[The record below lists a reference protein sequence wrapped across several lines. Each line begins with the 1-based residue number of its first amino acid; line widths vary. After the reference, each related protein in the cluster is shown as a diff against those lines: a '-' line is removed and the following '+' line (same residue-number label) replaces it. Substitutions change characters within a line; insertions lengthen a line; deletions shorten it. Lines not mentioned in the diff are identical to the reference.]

1 MKKIVQI
8 GLDVT
13 PSAGGSATALRRIR
27 DALGGEAISFT
38 GPDRQE
44 EIHEGD
50 GLLHLQTG
58 RGLLGRFFHKPP
70 IDELNRAEDVLD
82 GADLL
87 IVHTLY
93 RYHAHWAAEQAS
105 QRNIPY
111 WVVVHGGLDPF
122 VLSYR
127 RFRKMR
133 WLQHFGQSYLRGA
146 ERVLFATHREHNKAA
161 PFLDGVTAETVH
173 WPIKP
178 ITPVNPKKARCTWRE
193 QLNIGEG
200 ERLLLYLGRLQEVKR
215 PLETLE
221 AFRLADAANLHIVF
235 AGPAE
240 SYSPEDLIHIAQ
252 MMGVQRVQVPG
263 PVYRWHKDGLILAAD
278 ALVSLSAKENFNLA
292 AAEAMSAGKPVILSP
307 GNDLQGELE
316 GVNCGWLL
324 ATDNPLE
331 ATNAMSEFAAIPQDE
346 LSAKGNAARNWV
358 NQHLGFEQFRD
369 RLEHLIGD

>member
-13 PSAGGSATALRRIR
+13 PSAGGSAIALSRIR
-27 DALGGEAISFT
+27 EALGGDTISFT

-58 RGLLGRFFHKPP
+58 RGLLGRLFHKPSV
-70 IDELNRAEDVLD
+70 DELNRAENLLD
-82 GADLL
+82 GAGLI

-93 RYHAHWAAEQAS
+93 RYHTHWVAKQAS

-146 ERVLFATHREHNKAA
+146 SRVLFATHREHNKAL
-161 PFLDGVTAETVH
+161 PFLDGVNAETVH

-178 ITPVNPKKARCTWRE
+178 FDLVSREKARQAWRE
-193 QLNIGEG
+193 KLNIGEG

-221 AFRLADAANLHIVF
+221 AFRLANAPNLHIAFV
-235 AGPAE
+235 GPPE
-240 SYSPEDLIHIAQ
+240 SYSPEDLIHIARI
-252 MMGVQRVQVPG
+252 MGVPRVHAPG
-263 PVYRWHKDGLILAAD
+263 PVYRWKKDGLISASD

-292 AAEAMSAGKPVILSP
+292 AVEAMSAGKPVILSP

-316 GVNCGWLL
+316 CVNCGWLL
-324 ATDNPLE
+324 STDSSSEAANAISELATISN
-331 ATNAMSEFAAIPQDE
+331 DE
-346 LSAKGNAARNWV
+346 LSVKGDAARNWV
-358 NQHLGFEQFRD
+358 NHHLGFEQFRD
-369 RLEHLIGD
+369 RLEELIPN

>member
-13 PSAGGSATALRRIR
+13 PSAGGSATALHRIR
-27 DALGGEAISFT
+27 DALGGDAISFT
-38 GPDRQE
+38 SPDRQE

-58 RGLLGRFFHKPP
+58 SGLLGRFFHKPP
-70 IDELNRAEDVLD
+70 IDELNRAENILD

-105 QRNIPY
+105 RRNIPY

-133 WLQHFGQSYLRGA
+133 WLHHFGQSYLRGA
-146 ERVLFATHREHNKAA
+146 QRVLFATNREYNKAA
-161 PFLDGVTAETVH
+161 PFLDGVTAETVN

-178 ITPVNPKKARCTWRE
+178 ITSVDPNKARSSWRK

-221 AFRLADAANLHIVF
+221 AFRLADASNLHIVF
-235 AGPAE
+235 AGPTE
-240 SYSPEDLIHIAQ
+240 SYSPEDLIHIAR
-252 MMGVQRVQVPG
+252 MMGVKRVQVTG
-263 PVYRWHKDGLILAAD
+263 PVYRWNKDGLILAAD

-292 AAEAMSAGKPVILSP
+292 AAEVMSAGKPVILSP

-316 GVNCGWLL
+316 GVNCAWLL
-324 ATDNPLE
+324 ATDNPSE
-331 ATNAMSEFAAIPQDE
+331 ATNAMLEFAVMPQDE

-358 NQHLGFEQFRD
+358 NQNLGFEQFRY
-369 RLEHLIGD
+369 RLEQLIGD